1 MVWDVSH
8 THIPNDIILTIKNV
22 ETETQSFPQGCRE
35 PCLGWL
41 ELSVNYSEA
50 DHTLDCSLLRARDL
64 PAMDAAGHADPFC
77 KINIITE
84 YGAKQQKWFFTKTVH
99 KTTNPEFNEKV
110 RFLGVEPDELIG
122 GCTLYVVI
130 LDDDHYGHDFL
141 GAAKIN
147 LSQVSIPFG
156 YPRLSKFQLFFL
168 FLSIDL

>member
-1 MVWDVSH
+1 MGHLSDDDSISVS
-8 THIPNDIILTIKNV
+8 IFL
-22 ETETQSFPQGCRE
+22 GYRE

-50 DHTLDCSLLRARDL
+50 DHTLDCSLVRARDL
-64 PAMDAAGHADPFC
+64 PAMDVSGHADPFC

-84 YGAKQQKWFFTKTVH
+84 YGSKQKKWFLTKTVH

-110 RFLGVEPDELIG
+110 RFLGVEPDEMLSG
-122 GCTLYVVI
+122 SMLYVVI

-147 LSQVSIPFG
+147 LAPVNMNA
-156 YPRLSKFQLFFL
+156 R
-168 FLSIDL
+168 